1 MGNPMDLIA
10 GDERD
15 IVLALA
21 IDDIAAFDDADRFTA
36 HLSLGDELDPAWLDL
51 FSESV
56 RLTTGRVEP
65 ADFAAAR
72 TEVPATATERVVER
86 VGPAWVQAV
95 ARVPDERV
103 DAVADQWRQL
113 LDVGHGVA
121 LAEDRL
127 PWVRDLARRLVAFCR
142 AAEAAPVVIF
152 AWGF

>member
-21 IDDIAAFDDADRFTA
+21 IDDIAAFDDRERFAA
-36 HLSLGDELDPAWLDL
+36 HLSLGDTLDPVWLDL

-65 ADFAAAR
+65 ADFRTAR
-72 TEVPATATERVVER
+72 TEVPGTGTERVVER
-86 VGPAWVQAV
+86 VDPAWVAAV
-95 ARVPDERV
+95 ARVPSEQME
-103 DAVADQWRQL
+103 AIAAQWRQL
-113 LDVGHGVA
+113 LEVGHGVA
-121 LAEDRL
+121 VADDAT
-127 PWVRDLARRLVAFCR
+127 PWLRDLAAGLAAFCR
-142 AAEAAPVVIF
+142 AAETARTVIF